1 MGQALHRAVPAGL
14 VPVITSHRAE
24 GESQEDLHQTP
35 VTELAEDEKFPDLG
49 NFPPEIALQVLK
61 NLNATDLC
69 LASCVWQQLATDNIL
84 WQGLCQAQWRYT
96 SIYSSQAPTS
106 YRAVY
111 LLLDEGS
118 LTFNSDV
125 RKVVPCGDSDS
136 SNDIFHV
143 RECSTSSRKEF

>member
-1 MGQALHRAVPAGL
+1 MIVFQCDVLSDMGQALHRAVPAGL
-14 VPVITSHRAE
+14 VPVVTSHLQE
-24 GESQEDLHQTP
+24 VETEEDLHLREAP
-35 VTELAEDEKFPDLG
+35 APELTEEEKFPDLG

-69 LASCVWQQLATDNIL
+69 LASCVWQQLATDNVL
-84 WQGLCQAQWRYT
+84 WQGLCRAGWRYT
-96 SIYSSQAPTS
+96 SIYSSHDQLQ

-125 RKVVPCGDSDS
+125 RKVRLDTWGTNV
-136 SNDIFHV
+136 
-143 RECSTSSRKEF
+143 